1 MASVCGG
8 SLALMDAGVPTKAP
22 VAGIAMGLIKE
33 GDKIAVLSDI
43 LGDEDHLGDMD
54 FKVTGTKLGVCALQ
68 MDIKVDGL
76 TRKIL
81 EDALEQAK
89 RGRLHI
95 LDKMDA
101 AISGPRDEVS
111 VFAPRIV
118 TVQIKPDKV
127 RDIIGPGGKTIRA
140 IQEQTGAQ
148 IDIADNGVVS
158 IASSD
163 SKSLEQAQALISGL
177 TMEPEVGQFY
187 NGIVKKIVEIG
198 AFVEIIPGTDGL
210 LHISEVA
217 KERIRAVEDV
227 LSEGDSVIVKC
238 IKVDRD
244 GKIRLSRRE
253 ALDANPAPEDV
264 HNYII

>member
-1 MASVCGG
+1 
-8 SLALMDAGVPTKAP
+8 MDAGVPTKAP
-22 VAGIAMGLIKE
+22 VAGIAMGLMKE
-33 GDKIAVLSDI
+33 GDDYVILSDI

-54 FKVTGTKLGVCALQ
+54 FKVTGTRRGICALQ

-81 EDALEQAK
+81 EEALEQAK

-95 LDKMDA
+95 LEKMDA
-101 AISGPRDEVS
+101 AISQARDEVS
-111 VFAPRIV
+111 IYAPRIV
-118 TVQIKPDKV
+118 TVQVKPDKV

-148 IDIADNGVVS
+148 IDINDSGVVS
-158 IASSD
+158 IASAD
-163 SKSLEQAQALISGL
+163 AKAIEQAQALISGL

-198 AFVEIIPGTDGL
+198 AFVEIMPGTDGL

-217 KERIRAVEDV
+217 KERIRSVEDV
-227 LSEGDSVIVKC
+227 LKEGDEVVVKC

-253 ALDANPAPEDV
+253 ALDANPGPEEV
-264 HNYII
+264 HNFVI